1 MPGRS
6 GAKTALTAA
15 ALLAAGCPGS
25 LGDTSRFT
33 AACPTDIQ
41 TAIFV
46 PRCATAGCHSTG
58 DHVASLDLQSPD
70 VDARLVGKPA
80 TGGDGLLI
88 DPLYTDGSVLIR
100 KLTPAPPFGEQQPPG
115 APLDTFTLDCIR
127 AWARTC
133 DADGGT
139 CR

>member
-1 MPGRS
+1 MPGSRQ
-6 GAKTALTAA
+6 TALAAA
-15 ALLAAGCPGS
+15 ALLCAGCPGS

-41 TAIFV
+41 AAIFV
-46 PRCATAGCHSTG
+46 PRCATSGCHSAA
-58 DHVASLDLQSPD
+58 DHVAALDLESPN
-70 VDARLVGKPA
+70 VDTRLVGTPA

-88 DPLYTDGSVLIR
+88 DPSYTDGSVLIR
-100 KLTPAPPFGEQQPPG
+100 KLTPAPPFGAQQPPG
-115 APLDTFTLDCIR
+115 APLDALSIDCIR

-133 DADGGT
+133 DADGGI